1 MPSTSHVL
9 AFGVFRF
16 DQATRELSR
25 KTDDGSSTPIPL
37 GSRAADL
44 LYLFL
49 QRPGRLVTKNE
60 IIEAVWPNTV
70 VDDSNLPVQISA
82 VRRALDAGGTGSIQT
97 VPGRGY
103 RFILRVSDVDEVSVE
118 KSSIAESK
126 ELEIEGCK
134 SDACGACRSVSGALS
149 ISVQSSTARLASTLA
164 AMTAPAGRIL
174 CGIERVA
181 GWPLLAAAV
190 LILGAAVVLTF
201 SRGSFANQPDQRPA
215 PAVAA
220 DRLALEAE
228 PQFDLSGVWQGNDGG
243 TYSISQSGTQVTW
256 EGVSGDGGV
265 KWTHTFKGA
274 IRDNLIVG
282 RYFDHPPGKN
292 HNAGGLTVEM
302 VGNDRFEKVSTIG
315 TFVGSVWTRKP
326 SASP

>member
-1 MPSTSHVL
+1 MPSTSRVL
-9 AFGVFRF
+9 SFGDFRF
-16 DQATRELSR
+16 DEATRALSR
-25 KTDDGSSTPIPL
+25 SNGGPASAIPL

-49 QRPGRLVTKNE
+49 QRPGQLVTKNE
-60 IIEAVWPNTV
+60 ILDAVWPNMA

-82 VRRALDAGGTGSIQT
+82 VRRALDAGGTGPIQT

-103 RFILRVSDVDEVSVE
+103 RFILRVSEADEVSVVE
-118 KSSIAESK
+118 SPVAESK
-126 ELEIEGCK
+126 ELKSEGCK
-134 SDACGACRSVSGALS
+134 SDACEAYPPVPGALS
-149 ISVQSSTARLASTLA
+149 SSVQSSTPRPASTLA
-164 AMTAPAGRIL
+164 ATIAPAGRHL
-174 CGIERVA
+174 GSIERLA

-190 LILGAAVVLTF
+190 VILGAAVVLA
-201 SRGSFANQPDQRPA
+201 SRGSFANQPDQRP
-215 PAVAA
+215 VAA
-220 DRLALEAE
+220 AAAKQQTVEAD

-265 KWTHTFKGA
+265 KWTHTFRGA

-282 RYFDHPPGKN
+282 RYFDHPPGKS
-292 HNAGGLTVEM
+292 HNAGGLTVEF
-302 VGNDRFEKVSTIG
+302 VGNDRFEKVSTTT
-315 TFVGSVWTRKP
+315 TFIGSVWTRKP